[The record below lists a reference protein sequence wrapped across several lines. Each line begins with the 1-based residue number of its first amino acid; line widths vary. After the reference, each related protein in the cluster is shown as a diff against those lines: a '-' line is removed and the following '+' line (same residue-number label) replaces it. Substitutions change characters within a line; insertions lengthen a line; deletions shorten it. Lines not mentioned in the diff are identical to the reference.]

1 MCSVKKAD
9 LINVYMFVL
18 DDIKKNNKQ
27 SNVVLLVVVTLQ
39 VWGLHSCVT
48 SHHAANS
55 WAPTPLNTP
64 TTRQIYI

>member
-1 MCSVKKAD
+1 MNGWREINKAVTKMCSVKKAD

-39 VWGLHSCVT
+39 EVS
-48 SHHAANS
+48 
-55 WAPTPLNTP
+55 
-64 TTRQIYI
+64 Q